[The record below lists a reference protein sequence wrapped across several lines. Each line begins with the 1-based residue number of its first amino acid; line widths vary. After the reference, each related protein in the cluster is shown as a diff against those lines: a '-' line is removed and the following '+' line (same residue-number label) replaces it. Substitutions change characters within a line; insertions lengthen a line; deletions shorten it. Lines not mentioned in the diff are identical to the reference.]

1 MGKKSKNKKGPGEA
15 PPLAARRPSLQS
27 TAGPGRTPTPASARL
42 RLLGSLAILAG
53 LVVLGYFNS
62 FGDGWHFDDLPNITE
77 KAYIQI
83 KSLDLSSLWRVMAQD
98 RQQNRPFSNLTFALN
113 YYFNH
118 TNVWGYHLVNL
129 IWHLLATWAAFLAMR
144 LTFRRVGHPQPQ
156 SEAAALL
163 AAAAWSVHPIQS
175 QAVTY
180 IVQRQT
186 VMASALMLASLAAYI
201 SGRGALARSR
211 RRGFYLAAGLAL
223 ILALGSKEI
232 ALVTPALILIY
243 ELYFFQNFSW
253 AILRRRVSYLAPAL
267 ALIFI
272 FGAIYLRP
280 VMWALMTS
288 ESHKHHFTLG
298 QRLLT
303 EPRVLFQYLGLIL
316 WPHASQLSVEHDPLL
331 STWIFHPWTT
341 LPAILLWLL
350 LLAGAI
356 RYARRF
362 PLLSFALLWY
372 LGNLFLESSFLPLD
386 LMFEHRL
393 YLPSLAVIGSLAAAP
408 MLYLPRRRAVLVC
421 LGLMTSL
428 FLLGTLSRN
437 QVWQTEVSLWR
448 DCIHKTPRKARPY
461 LNLGF
466 AYLQKY
472 EDDRAI
478 AILGQAIQLDPAYAK
493 AYYDRATA
501 YFKQGQYDLAIA
513 DYSKALELNPE
524 FIEAWNNRG
533 IIYRNQGQMDRAF
546 QDFNRALELD
556 PASANAYFNRGN
568 AYEMLGQADQA
579 LADYAKGFKL
589 DPSFVGDTRLLSIAR
604 QRRAKR

>member
-1 MGKKSKNKKGPGEA
+1 MGRKSKYKKGRRETSPLEA
-15 PPLAARRPSLQS
+15 
-27 TAGPGRTPTPASARL
+27 RTPSPQAGAARL
-42 RLLGSLAILAG
+42 RLLGSLAVLAG
-53 LVVLGYFNS
+53 LVVLAYFNS
-62 FGDGWHFDDLPNITE
+62 FRTEWQFDDHPNITE
-77 KAYIQI
+77 NPYIRVQ
-83 KSLDLSSLWRVMAQD
+83 SLGPSSLWRAMVQD

-113 YYFNH
+113 YYFNQ
-118 TNVWGYHLVNL
+118 TNIWGYHLVNL
-129 IWHLLATWAAFLAMR
+129 IWHLLATWAAFLALR
-144 LTFRRVGHPQPQ
+144 LTFRRVGRPEPR
-156 SEAAALL
+156 SSWAALL
-163 AAAAWSVHPIQS
+163 AAAAWSVHPIQT

-186 VMASALMLASLAAYI
+186 VMASALMLGSLAAYI
-201 SGRGALARSR
+201 SGREALAQSR
-211 RRGFYLAAGLAL
+211 RRGFYLAAGLSL
-223 ILALGSKEI
+223 ILAMGSKEI
-232 ALVTPALILIY
+232 AIVTPVLILVY

-253 AILRRRVSYLAPAL
+253 AFLRRRAPYLVPAL
-267 ALIFI
+267 VLIFI
-272 FGAIYLRP
+272 IGAVGLGP
-280 VMWALMTS
+280 AVWAQITS
-288 ESHKHHFTLG
+288 EYPKHHFTLG

-316 WPHASQLSVEHDPLL
+316 LPLASQLSVEHDPLL
-331 STWIFHPWTT
+331 STSIFHPWTT

-428 FLLGTLSRN
+428 FLLDTLSRN

-579 LADYAKGFKL
+579 LADYARGFML
-589 DPSFVGDTRLLSIAR
+589 DPSFVGDTKLLSIAR
-604 QRRAKR
+604 QRRGMR